1 MLCKLRNSIPFF
13 GVHFGVNRRNSEM
26 GQIGF
31 DMSFDDAW
39 ARVKQVTGWKKY
51 ADLAHFIGTTPQ
63 SISGIK
69 SRGTFPLDW
78 AYKIAQSYQS
88 VTDWIMTGEG
98 PMRRNKE
105 EYQLAEELKNA
116 DMGAEQLVNQALTIA
131 RNAAELNA
139 DLVVQIIKN
148 MTEGRSKTELAEID
162 AVLIQAAVDTM
173 KRQDKERKGD

>member
-1 MLCKLRNSIPFF
+1 
-13 GVHFGVNRRNSEM
+13 
-26 GQIGF
+26 
-31 DMSFDDAW
+31 
-39 ARVKQVTGWKKY
+39 
-51 ADLAHFIGTTPQ
+51 
-63 SISGIK
+63 
-69 SRGTFPLDW
+69 
-78 AYKIAQSYQS
+78 
-88 VTDWIMTGEG
+88 
-98 PMRRNKE
+98 MRRNKE